1 MAKGTRIPGSLL
13 FALKHCNKQCSLNE
27 SPAASWLQSSIAG
40 IFVSK
45 STAGMC
51 DLCI

>member
-27 SPAASWLQSSIAG
+27 SPAASGLQSIAG